1 MDIFIEYMVKKKK
14 GMQDYLLM
22 FGISLFGVAALF
34 LVFVILM
41 SIIPQIASII
51 LLLVVGGFYGIYRL
65 ITSFNLEY
73 EYSLVNSEMDVDKII
88 NVRKRKAFGTIGG
101 SRSEDES

>member
-14 GMQDYLLM
+14 GIQDYLLM

-41 SIIPQIASII
+41 SI
-51 LLLVVGGFYGIYRL
+51 
-65 ITSFNLEY
+65 
-73 EYSLVNSEMDVDKII
+73 
-88 NVRKRKAFGTIGG
+88 
-101 SRSEDES
+101 